1 MLLRVAHQHLGQTQD
16 AYLLQNT
23 LATLANLAPHV
34 SALSS
39 HAAQRL
45 VAVAG
50 LLVKRSVTAW
60 HDSREAAPCICRKSS
75 CMPGSLV

>member
-1 MLLRVAHQHLGQTQD
+1 MPGIKHHPCCAGSLLVIMLLRVAHQHLGQTRD

-50 LLVKRSVTAW
+50 LLVKR
-60 HDSREAAPCICRKSS
+60 
-75 CMPGSLV
+75 

>member
-1 MLLRVAHQHLGQTQD
+1 MIMLLRVAHQHLGQTRD

-50 LLVKRSVTAW
+50 LLVKR
-60 HDSREAAPCICRKSS
+60 
-75 CMPGSLV
+75 